1 MTIFQKIRLSARYGR
16 GIYLASAIYSLA
28 AAVLCF
34 FKPMS
39 GLTCITLKLLA
50 IPIIWYL
57 FNSLQDKHAIYFYL
71 NLGISRIEY
80 YAIPFVVDFVCFLVL
95 LMFSISI
102 GYVIR

>member
-39 GLTCITLKLLA
+39 GPTCIIFKLSA
-50 IPIIWYL
+50 IPIILYL
-57 FNSLQDKHAIYFYL
+57 FKSLQDKHAIYFYL

-80 YAIPFVVDFVCFLVL
+80 YAIPFVVDFVCFLIL
-95 LMFSISI
+95 LTISISM
-102 GYVIR
+102 GYVIG